1 MAIVR
6 QRSDKPGVSEKSG
19 PADRS
24 YPTKAPN
31 KVISER
37 IREIFVRVFRV
48 TVVLVVL
55 FTTLFPLYWLLTLS
69 LKTPSEAL
77 TSPPVWFPSKFT
89 LDSYRTVL
97 FDRGFARFFMNGLLV
112 STSTALISLALG
124 SAAAYGLNMNFRGS
138 QVLALSIL
146 FVRMIP
152 PIVLAIPLF
161 KIMRDYGLLDTYRGL
176 ILVYVVFT
184 LPFATWMMRGFLLD
198 VPAELEDAARIDGH
212 SRLGAF
218 VRIVLPLTAPGLA
231 ATSIFCFLLA
241 WNEYLFALIL
251 TRSPST
257 QTMPIAVSSFMTDQY
272 IEWGNMAATAVLA
285 IVPVVLL
292 MAMVQRYLVRGLTF
306 GAVKG

>member
-1 MAIVR
+1 MATVQQQSGKRLTRQSKLAGIDFAWVGHALVR
-6 QRSDKPGVSEKSG
+6 ML
-19 PADRS
+19 
-24 YPTKAPN
+24 
-31 KVISER
+31 R
-37 IREIFVRVFRV
+37 ILVVV
-48 TVVLVVL
+48 TVL
-55 FTTLFPLYWLLTLS
+55 FTTLFPLYWLVTLS
-69 LKTPSEAL
+69 VKTPGEAL
-77 TSPPVWFPSKFT
+77 TSPPVWIPTEVT
-89 LDSYRTVL
+89 LESYRTVL
-97 FDRGFARFFMNGLLV
+97 FDRGFSRFFLNGLLV
-112 STSTALISLALG
+112 STSSALISLALG
-124 SAAAYGLNMNFRGS
+124 SAAAYGLNAGFRGS

-146 FVRMIP
+146 AVRMIP
-152 PIVLAIPLF
+152 PIVLAVPLF

-176 ILVYVVFT
+176 ILVYIVFT
-184 LPFATWMMRGFLLD
+184 LPFAIWMMRGFLLE
-198 VPAELEDAARIDGH
+198 VPAELEDAARIDGL
-212 SRLGAF
+212 SRFGAF

-251 TRSPST
+251 TRTTST